1 MIGNRQASA
10 AIHVSAGLDNVGLD
24 NLAWFVKIA
33 SDRQKTG
40 RNMKSYV
47 VKFSDREEGPYDET
61 QMAQMFADGRIDR
74 NTPCKPVSGGDWK
87 SVDDYLPMLKYGT
100 QLPPPAKVAA
110 VPPIPPPI
118 SSSSQRVSVVDFD
131 IPFGSILKIMFK
143 WMAAGL
149 VVFCCFLPVIFVLW
163 LIVAAIFAGLFSAA
177 MSSLHHP

>member
-1 MIGNRQASA
+1 SHSWVRRLTQC
-10 AIHVSAGLDNVGLD
+10 GLD

-33 SDRQKTG
+33 SDHRRKTQ

-47 VKFSDREEGPYDET
+47 VKFSDREEGPYDQT
-61 QMAQMFADGRIDR
+61 QMAQMFADRRIDR
-74 NTPCKPVSGGDWK
+74 NTPCKPADQGEWK
-87 SVDDYLPMLKYGT
+87 MVDDYLPMLKYGT

-143 WMAAGL
+143 W
-149 VVFCCFLPVIFVLW
+149 
-163 LIVAAIFAGLFSAA
+163 
-177 MSSLHHP
+177 